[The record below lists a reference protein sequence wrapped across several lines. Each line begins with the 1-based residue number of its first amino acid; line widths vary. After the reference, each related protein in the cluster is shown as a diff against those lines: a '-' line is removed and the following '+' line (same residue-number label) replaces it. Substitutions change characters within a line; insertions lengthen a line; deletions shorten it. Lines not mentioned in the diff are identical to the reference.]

1 MRRLVLAL
9 VLSAPCSA
17 QSPPGPE
24 TGPEWVAEQYFFAP
38 AWPRKAE
45 YYTGEMRVRQGEKTI
60 GEAGVPALR
69 TSLRPVE
76 TTPATSVY
84 AVQAVLNGRVHDLYA
99 YVVKEEAGWRLA
111 AIRALWLPPMYY
123 MLLDTLASTPTLPDS
138 DAAELENMRLTVST
152 DSALK
157 AFFEAHHP
165 VLDSIAEVFGRDTTR
180 LVRAVRPGAA
190 ASTSPRSPATQLAEL
205 HFGGARRDPGA
216 PGCVLLAIGG
226 MLDNEVGFMHCPD
239 TATPPAM
246 SIASFILVEAVAPGW
261 YLYKTT

>member
-1 MRRLVLAL
+1 MHRLAL
-9 VLSAPCSA
+9 AFVLCAACSA
-17 QSPPGPE
+17 QSPPGPQA
-24 TGPEWVAEQYFFAP
+24 GPEWVAEQYFFAP

-45 YYTGEMRVRQGEKTI
+45 YYTGEMAARPGEQTI
-60 GEAGVPALR
+60 GEAGVRALR
-69 TSLRPVE
+69 SSLRPVE
-76 TTPATSVY
+76 TAPATAVY
-84 AVQAVLNGRVHDLYA
+84 AVQVAIDGRVQDIYA
-99 YVVKEEAGWRLA
+99 YVVKEDAGWRLA

-123 MLLDTLASTPTLPDS
+123 MLLDTLANAPTLPDS

-157 AFFEAHHP
+157 AFFHAHRP
-165 VLDSIAEVFGRDTTR
+165 VLDSIAETFGRDTTR
-180 LVRAVRPGAA
+180 LLRAARPGPA
-190 ASTSPRSPATQLAEL
+190 ASTSPRSAAIQLGEL

-239 TATPPAM
+239 GAGPPAI
-246 SIASFILVEAVAPGW
+246 SIASFILVEVVAPGW